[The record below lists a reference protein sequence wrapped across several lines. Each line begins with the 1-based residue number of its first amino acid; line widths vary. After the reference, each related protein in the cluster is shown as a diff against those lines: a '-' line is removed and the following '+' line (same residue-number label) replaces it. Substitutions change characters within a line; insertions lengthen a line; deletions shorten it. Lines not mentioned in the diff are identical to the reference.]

1 MIHVVSAM
9 TEYQE
14 YLNHVFSTKPIVLTT
29 HFSQDYMAANIET
42 SSLLR
47 LAVTDP
53 MIAHL
58 FILLHHLTQLPCIA
72 RKINVFVLNA
82 LDEVNKFQ
90 EKCAMV

>member
-14 YLNHVFSTKPIVLTT
+14 YMNHVFSTKPIVLTT
-29 HFSQDYMAANIET
+29 HFSQDYMTANIET

-53 MIAHL
+53 MIAPGTPSS
-58 FILLHHLTQLPCIA
+58 LHIASSPYTTPLHCKEDKCICFECT
-72 RKINVFVLNA
+72 K
-82 LDEVNKFQ
+82 
-90 EKCAMV
+90 

>member
-14 YLNHVFSTKPIVLTT
+14 YMNHVFSTKPIVLTT

-53 MIAHL
+53 MIA
-58 FILLHHLTQLPCIA
+58 QLPCIA

-82 LDEVNKFQ
+82 LNKVNKIQ